1 MIQYRTALYWT
12 FDNYLV
18 QNKDEKLNKILKSC
32 LPINFLETN
41 LGPTFM
47 SEKLVEEV
55 YQLRKK
61 DYLYKETSTGELA
74 THYTHLVDKNHGAAI
89 RTYRAE
95 QELKSRFPRAFWEWE
110 HSLNSFK
117 FDSNFIFHIF

>member
-1 MIQYRTALYWT
+1 M
-12 FDNYLV
+12 
-18 QNKDEKLNKILKSC
+18 
-32 LPINFLETN
+32 NFLIHFSNVLSEKAFCETIGSIMN
-41 LGPTFM
+41 NHSGKGQHLRPVNFNKVIFLGPTFM

-95 QELKSRFPRAFWEWE
+95 QELKSRLPRAFWE
-110 HSLNSFK
+110 
-117 FDSNFIFHIF
+117 

>member
-1 MIQYRTALYWT
+1 MSNLSIIA
-12 FDNYLV
+12 
-18 QNKDEKLNKILKSC
+18 
-32 LPINFLETN
+32 INTHTHFEDCSMLLFLFFWHGFLLLETN
-41 LGPTFM
+41 LGPTYM

-55 YQLRKK
+55 YHLRKK

-95 QELKSRFPRAFWEWE
+95 QELKSKLPRAFWE
-110 HSLNSFK
+110 
-117 FDSNFIFHIF
+117 

>member
-1 MIQYRTALYWT
+1 MLLFLFYWHG
-12 FDNYLV
+12 FL
-18 QNKDEKLNKILKSC
+18 L
-32 LPINFLETN
+32 LETN
-41 LGPTFM
+41 LGPTYM

-95 QELKSRFPRAFWEWE
+95 QELKSKLPRAFWE
-110 HSLNSFK
+110 
-117 FDSNFIFHIF
+117 